1 MPKIE
6 LSRELSLTPDQAWAH
21 VSDLSTLGDWLQ
33 LHEGWRC
40 EVPAEI
46 SEGMT
51 LVGVARVKGLRNRVT
66 WTVREFHPPELLD
79 ISGAG
84 VGGTKY
90 AVRMTVTPIGSG
102 CEFTV
107 KVDLGGKPL
116 FGPIGATAAR
126 AVKGDIDRSIK
137 RFEELYGSDG

>member
-1 MPKIE
+1 MAKIE

-66 WTVREFHPPELLD
+66 WTVREFDPPKLLA

-90 AVRMTVTPIGSG
+90 AVRMTVTPS
-102 CEFTV
+102 
-107 KVDLGGKPL
+107 
-116 FGPIGATAAR
+116 
-126 AVKGDIDRSIK
+126 DRDASS
-137 RFEELYGSDG
+137 L